1 MPGAR
6 GLALVGGGTNPT
18 GGRAQSSSLQNAIA
32 PAPAPAPAPYSGGGG
47 SYSGGGG
54 GGGTVAA
61 ATQAVVRPN
70 LTDYINGNF
79 LYQNANNEAN
89 RSLSDFDADTNRQQ
103 AIVAAD
109 QAQKEQSLKQQLADA
124 GIQSAEDLAGRG
136 LLRSGLTLQAQDKI
150 NQQGQQ
156 QENSIQDLLTNFL
169 SGRQTARLS
178 QEAQNRQNIAAAVS
192 QLTNQYANQYG
203 A

>member
-1 MPGAR
+1 MIT
-6 GLALVGGGTNPT
+6 GLQLDSGPSYRLSGK
-18 GGRAQSSSLQNAIA
+18 AQKTSLQNAVA
-32 PAPAPAPAPYSGGGG
+32 PAPPAPAPYSGGGG

-54 GGGTVAA
+54 GGGGTAAA

-79 LYQNANNEAN
+79 LYQNANNEAQ
-89 RSLSDFDADTNRQQ
+89 RSLSDFDADTTRQQ

-109 QAQKEQSLKQQLADA
+109 QAQKEQALKQQLADA